1 MAESPIPIGRSML
14 PRKFTLTDAMVLVA
28 AAAISLVP
36 IREYLTFVQ
45 DRRIVDSIPREWS
58 LASIWRFSTLA
69 AGMLA
74 PLALSLSLGLWIL
87 RLRKPRP
94 AWRSLFRQPGAV
106 ASTAVVAE
114 SSLFVLKVWFAQA
127 YIQSRS
133 RPLEPLIDLW
143 INRLPWTGEVIAVA
157 WLVLW
162 LCGSWEPESSW
173 IDRFGRALG
182 VYWVASGVL
191 FHYMMRY

>member
-1 MAESPIPIGRSML
+1 MADSAIALGPSVL

-28 AAAISLVP
+28 GTAVSLVP

-45 DRRIVDSIPREWS
+45 DRHIVESIPREWS
-58 LASIWRFSTLA
+58 FASIWRFGTLA
-69 AGMLA
+69 TGMLA
-74 PLALSLSLGLWIL
+74 PLAVSLSLGLWIL
-87 RLRKPRP
+87 RLLKPRP
-94 AWRSLFRQPGAV
+94 AWRRLFRQPGAV
-106 ASTAVVAE
+106 ACTAVVAE

-133 RPLEPLIDLW
+133 LPLWPLNDLW
-143 INRLPWTGEVIAVA
+143 INRLPWTGEVVAVA

-162 LCGSWEPESSW
+162 LCGSWEPEPSW
-173 IDRFGRALG
+173 IDRFGRVLG